1 MSGEDFFNQTHLTD
15 LFFLMDFISFIQVL
29 KELLD
34 SVFCKER
41 QNLEGDW
48 KKGIQAEQYNK
59 KKCGMKTLK

>member
-1 MSGEDFFNQTHLTD
+1 MKSKFFDQTHLAD

-41 QNLEGDW
+41 KNLEGDW

-59 KKCGMKTLK
+59 KKCGLKTLK

>member
-1 MSGEDFFNQTHLTD
+1 
-15 LFFLMDFISFIQVL
+15 MDFISFIQVL

-41 QNLEGDW
+41 KNLEGDW

-59 KKCGMKTLK
+59 KKCGLKTLK